1 MMLPDEHIE
10 ALVEELKEK
19 NEEIAAL
26 STALREALSPTV
38 ELTKAYQ
45 ELLSKFARVLPLFE
59 GPARRVSVLV
69 DIRDGLPTIMA
80 PTRRGETTRQEE
92 NSMIEHKSQVLLSKP
107 PTRFL
112 K

>member
-19 NEEIAAL
+19 DEEIAAL

-45 ELLSKFARVLPLFE
+45 ELLSKFARVLSLFE
-59 GPARRVSVLV
+59 GPDRGVFVLV

-80 PTRRGETTRQEE
+80 THLHQPAVVGR
-92 NSMIEHKSQVLLSKP
+92 
-107 PTRFL
+107 
-112 K
+112 